1 MDFVVDVKPRLGP
14 GSPAAFLARPG
25 GFFAACFACA
35 LSSLS
40 RAVCSFFP
48 ARSAFSCA
56 FRNFSLSASEFFSFC
71 LRSVR
76 LSLPEPSGS
85 RPEGSPPPGSSSCR
99 IRSEGRGWSSSCRNF
114 PPFGFGPCW
123 PEVVPFPSGASSSS
137 KRSRREG
144 PEVSG
149 PSRIFGSVWPEVS
162 ACGVGRLEGSF
173 RFDFLLMVYAPFPGS
188 RFLSSGRVVIMA

>member
-1 MDFVVDVKPRLGP
+1 MDFVVDVEPRLGS
-14 GSPAAFLARPG
+14 GSPDGFSCKAGRLLCRLFGLRFVQLVPG
-25 GFFAACFACA
+25 GMQLFPGPVCLFLRFLKLFAFGV
-35 LSSLS
+35 
-40 RAVCSFFP
+40 RV
-48 ARSAFSCA
+48 
-56 FRNFSLSASEFFSFC
+56 FSFC

-76 LSLPEPSGS
+76 SSGS
-85 RPEGSPPPGSSSCR
+85 RPEGSPPPGASSCR

-149 PSRIFGSVWPEVS
+149 PSRIFGSVWPEVFS
-162 ACGVGRLEGSF
+162 GGFCFG
-173 RFDFLLMVYAPFPGS
+173 FLLMVYAPFPGS